1 MKSKECK
8 TYYNAKEA
16 AKDAIDAGY
25 TDIQILVDDDRYLV
39 YYCDYLEL
47 DDVY

>member
-1 MKSKECK
+1 MKSKECFS
-8 TYYNAKEA
+8 YYSAKET

-25 TDIQILVDDDRYLV
+25 TDVQILLDDDRWVV